1 MKFSTKAIHTGQE
14 PDERTGAVSVPIYQ
28 TSTYAHQGIGKNKGY
43 DYSRAENPTRFALEK
58 NFAALEGA
66 THAFVFASGLSAID
80 AVLRTLDAGDHV
92 VAAADMYGGT
102 YRLFS
107 TILTR
112 FKIEFSFVDMMSADA
127 IAKAVKPNTKMIYTE
142 TPSNPMMMLTDL
154 RAVAAIGK
162 KHKVLTVV
170 DNTFATPYLQ
180 NPIAFGFD
188 ACVHSTTKYLGGHSD
203 LIGGAVMT
211 SNAELAEKVKFIQ
224 YAVGAVPSPFECWL
238 LLRSSRTLVV
248 RMRQHCLNAKEI
260 AEYLASHSKVKK
272 VYYPGL
278 TSHPQH
284 ELAKAQM
291 RDFGAMVS
299 FDVGSLERA
308 QKISESVRVITFGES
323 LGGVESLLCHP
334 ATMTHGSV
342 PKETREKLGITDG
355 LLRLS
360 VGIEDAEDLIEDLN
374 RALGA

>member
-14 PDERTGAVSVPIYQ
+14 PDESTGAVSVPIYQ

-43 DYSRAENPTRFALEK
+43 DYSRAENPTRSALEK
-58 NFAALEGA
+58 NYAALEGA
-66 THAFVFASGLSAID
+66 THAFVFSSGLSAID
-80 AVLRTLDAGDHV
+80 AVLRTLSAGDHV
-92 VAAADMYGGT
+92 VAAGDMYGGT

-112 FKIEFSFVDMMSADA
+112 FKIEFSFVDMMNTEA
-127 IAKAVKPNTKMIYTE
+127 IASAVKPNTKMIYTE

-162 KHKVLTVV
+162 KLNVLTVV

-180 NPIAFGFD
+180 NPIALGFD
-188 ACVHSTTKYLGGHSD
+188 ASVHSTTKYLGGHSD

-238 LLRSSRTLVV
+238 LLRSSRTLAV
-248 RMRQHCLNAKEI
+248 RMRQHCENAREI
-260 AEYLASHSKVKK
+260 AKYLSSHPKIKK

-278 TSHPQH
+278 ASHPQH
-284 ELAKAQM
+284 ELAKTQM

-360 VGIEDAEDLIEDLN
+360 VGIEDVEDLIEDLN

>member
-14 PDERTGAVSVPIYQ
+14 PDERTGAVSVPIFQ

-43 DYSRAENPTRFALEK
+43 DYSRAENPTRSALEK
-58 NFAALEGA
+58 NFAALESA

-80 AVLRTLDAGDHV
+80 AVLRTLNAGDHV

-102 YRLFS
+102 YRLFN

-112 FKIEFSFVDMMSADA
+112 FKIEFSFVDMMSSDS

-162 KHKVLTVV
+162 KHNVLTVV

-180 NPIAFGFD
+180 NPIALGFD

-238 LLRSSRTLVV
+238 LLRSSRTLAV
-248 RMRQHCLNAKEI
+248 RMRQHCENAKEL
-260 AEYLASHSKVKK
+260 AEYLASHNKVKK

-278 TSHPQH
+278 ASHPQH

-308 QKISESVRVITFGES
+308 QKISESVHVITFGES

-360 VGIEDAEDLIEDLN
+360 VGIEDTEDLIEDLN